1 MRGPENTSEAGPWRL
16 VHVVRRKL
24 QPRRSLQ
31 AVNVHSRRLRWIGA
45 GVLSFVLAAFVI
57 VWTAPWFE
65 VKRIEVTGTS
75 VLTPDEVAALAEDAV
90 GRPVLGADLDAIA
103 AAVAELAPVAT
114 VEVTRAWPD
123 AVSVAVTEREPYM
136 AVPVDDE
143 TFLMVDSEGVVFDET
158 TAPPGSIWR
167 VELAEPGPDDLATT
181 ETLIVLRSLPAGLA
195 DEVEHVEA
203 PSPAGITLY
212 LEDGRTLRWGDGS
225 ESEQKAE
232 VADRLLARGYE
243 HVDVSAPDA
252 PTVS

>member
-1 MRGPENTSEAGPWRL
+1 MRGPENTSEPGPWRL

-31 AVNVHSRRLRWIGA
+31 AVNVFSRRLRWISI
-45 GVLSFVLAAFVI
+45 GVLAVLALAFVI
-57 VWTAPWFE
+57 VWTTPLFE
-65 VKRIEVTGTS
+65 VKRIEVSGTS
-75 VLTPDEVAALAEDAV
+75 VLTPEEVAALGQGEV
-90 GRPVLGADLDAIA
+90 GDSVLGADLDAIA
-103 AAVAELAPVAT
+103 KAVAKLAPVKS
-114 VEVTRAWPD
+114 VDVTRAWPD
-123 AVSVAVTEREPYM
+123 ALSVAVTEREPYM

-158 TAPPGSIWR
+158 SSAPGSIWR
-167 VELAEPGPDDLATT
+167 VELAEPGPDDLATI
-181 ETLIVLRSLPAGLA
+181 ETLIVLQALPPDLA
-195 DEVEHVEA
+195 DEVEHVES
-203 PSPAGITLY
+203 PSPAGVTLY

-232 VADRLLARGYE
+232 VADRLLAGGYE

>member
-1 MRGPENTSEAGPWRL
+1 MRGPENTSEPGPWRL

-24 QPRRSLQ
+24 PD
-31 AVNVHSRRLRWIGA
+31 RRLRWISISA
-45 GVLSFVLAAFVI
+45 LALLALAFVI
-57 VWTAPWFE
+57 VWTTPLFE

-75 VLTPDEVAALAEDAV
+75 VLTPEAVAALGRDAV
-90 GRPVLGADLDAIA
+90 GDSVLGADLDAIA
-103 AAVAELAPVAT
+103 AAVAKLAPVKS
-114 VEVTRAWPD
+114 VDVTRAWPD
-123 AVSVAVTEREPYM
+123 ALSIAVTEREPYM

-158 TAPPGSIWR
+158 STAPGSIWR
-167 VELAEPGPDDLATT
+167 VELAEPGPDDLATI
-181 ETLIVLRSLPAGLA
+181 ETLIVLQALPSDLA
-195 DEVEHVEA
+195 DEVEHVES
-203 PSPAGITLY
+203 PSPASVTLY

-232 VADRLLARGYE
+232 VADRLLAGGYE

>member
-24 QPRRSLQ
+24 PD
-31 AVNVHSRRLRWIGA
+31 RRLRWIA
-45 GVLSFVLAAFVI
+45 VSVLAFLLLAFVI
-57 VWTAPWFE
+57 VWTTPLFE

-75 VLTPDEVAALAEDAV
+75 VLTPDEVAALGEDAV
-90 GRPVLGADLDAIA
+90 GRSVLGADLDAIA
-103 AAVAELAPVAT
+103 AAVAKLAPVAS

-158 TAPPGSIWR
+158 ADPPGSIWR
-167 VELAEPGPDDLATT
+167 VELAEPGPDDLATI
-181 ETLIVLRSLPAGLA
+181 ETLTVLQSLPAALA
-195 DEVEHVEA
+195 DEVEHVAA

-232 VADRLLARGYE
+232 VADRLLAGGYE